1 MAANIINIKS
11 YSPKSSDVFFFD
23 NNIWMHLFCPIG
35 NFNQSRQKVYSSFL
49 QSVQTSRATIF
60 ISSLVLSE
68 FTNSYLRLDFAQ
80 WKNTTK
86 NYSADYKK
94 DYVASSQYVT
104 TVNEIKIHLN
114 RIMRFCEKSSD
125 NFNAI
130 NINDVFSHIQSIDF
144 NDSYYLELSRLDNWK
159 IVTDDKD
166 FTNYTNHNLDVI
178 TFVN

>member
-35 NFNQSRQKVYSSFL
+35 NYNHSRQKMYSSFL

-60 ISSLVLSE
+60 ICSLVISE
-68 FTNSYLRLDFAQ
+68 FANSYLRMDFVQ

-86 NYSADYKK
+86 NYSADFKK
-94 DYVASSQYVT
+94 DYIGSSQYST
-104 TVNEIKIHLN
+104 TVDEIKIHIN
-114 RIMRFCEKSSD
+114 RIMKICEKSSD

-130 NINDVFSHIQSIDF
+130 DIKDIFTHLQSIDF
-144 NDSYYLELSRLDNWK
+144 NDSYYIELAKLDNWK
-159 IVTDDKD
+159 IVTDDQD
-166 FTNYTNHNLDVI
+166 FTKYTNHNLDVI
-178 TFVN
+178 TFFN